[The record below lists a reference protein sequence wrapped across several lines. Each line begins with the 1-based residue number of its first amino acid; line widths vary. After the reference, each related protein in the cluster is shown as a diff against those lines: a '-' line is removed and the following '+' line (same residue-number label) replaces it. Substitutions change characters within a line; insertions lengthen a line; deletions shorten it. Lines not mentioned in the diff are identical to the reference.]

1 MNNNP
6 FKTSEEF
13 LYGQSGGAARVIDVE
28 AARQEAELPDFSADM
43 GEEERQRK
51 IEAVRK
57 RRLNLARAAAQMV
70 FSKDIDLMDDE
81 SRAGLYRAST
91 KALFGF
97 EDTDGRVAFGKKAGN
112 MKSNLER
119 LRLFLKGDVSQIED
133 EDVAAWRKL
142 HGADEETRFL
152 HADAHLKGKGS
163 RDWDNGPSV
172 VELAGAGMPGAQ
184 FGNFMQNA
192 AAPTKDAATRKMR
205 YETMN
210 DEEKAAFRADTIA
223 RYERQIASANPLSMF
238 LKTSAGISDEAAWI
252 LAKCFQNGNVDVK
265 DIEAIGDERE
275 REKVLTALS
284 MMRGDKKIGHLL
296 GFIPQDFEDGTD
308 FGNRLQMNIYGIQQA
323 FAGLVTDVWDL
334 GKAGID
340 ELKIYAKGLKDA
352 EEAREMRKRT
362 DLEAQIA
369 AALRQKLPDADSF
382 MGALSQGVAENVH
395 WIVPY
400 VGPFSAIDKGKAA
413 VKGVKALKGALA
425 MDEVGKAAKGVKA
438 AVKGVAVAKSEAGL
452 ARQMAALELYTER
465 LRELSATA
473 EAALKAMPEATQALA
488 KTGVAAKGR
497 AMIAAGR
504 TAAFSSFANEYIE
517 TADAEGI
524 SRAESVPSAVFVGV
538 INQAIE
544 QLNVPGLDR
553 TITPAELKS
562 LALRSAVEAF
572 RHERSVGLRKW
583 VADSVAIRGREMVRT
598 VATEA
603 LTEEPLQQF
612 TTQMALEVN
621 KTIDELKKEGKADL
635 ANVFGELWGKIGA
648 DNFGKAWRLYFD
660 TVQESLPAAVGFGV
674 TGVAMQRG
682 RQMWRNRKERKISGD
697 MNYDEGIVDVL
708 QRERSVRKMMAAH
721 WMKDGGKMEEAQNA
735 VNEMISSARA
745 AYSKRKAGDDTVRL
759 VANAARVDRKT
770 AEVLH
775 DYLEIEESMALYSPR
790 FRAEVNLADA
800 VVNIDEKKLK
810 AVLPEYVEGSFLA
823 DKEKGLYSARLNL
836 PNGEE
841 KTLVYR
847 VGDMSQWI
855 DEQIGEGGLADGG
868 ELADSYEARR
878 REMPEGAM
886 KPWSEL
892 SDAERRDIALQKTDG
907 FLSGRAGVFEFR
919 GADGQKVTVRA
930 DDVISLASGRIA
942 DVGYVGAQATG
953 RTLRHE
959 MFHALWRFAKGT
971 LSRED
976 IEALYSHFPDLDPAA
991 ASDRQLD
998 ERMAVEFERYASG
1011 NFVPMKVR
1019 GVLDRFSGWAMDKLG
1034 KLLDAVG
1041 VRREGVTDPVT
1052 GKAYTLSD
1060 FYNKVLNGE
1069 LGSGELGVEK
1079 RVVSGGASGQ
1089 ESGVSAN
1096 PSHSSMN
1103 APPGEVTED
1112 ELAAVRAKDEAEMRK
1127 AATSV
1132 NGDTRFSI
1140 NPNLRTDVEEALNT
1154 DRNSGKV
1161 KKGEMRVDFCR
1172 APAVFSAMGISQG
1185 KIYSK
1190 VYILR
1195 KIAKEHNLTAE
1206 QIASAPTLIERPAV
1220 VFDDHGKG
1228 YIFLTQA
1235 VAMDED
1241 GRLAPVMFYLRED
1254 AEGNFIASA
1263 YARKEKAESK
1273 YVNLVNAG
1281 KVLYYDKNKVT
1292 RLPLRGEAQ
1301 SSLNT
1306 FNAGDNVIT
1315 PERVT
1320 GSNIS
1325 KFSDS
1330 VNGDTR
1336 FSISSADDA
1345 KYLDAVKRGDMETA
1359 QKMVREAAE
1368 RAGYEVFAFHG
1379 TKGEFT
1385 VFDKKRIGTANDEG
1399 WLGRGFYFWDKGN
1412 RRYAEQYANGGRVM
1426 EVMLSMQEPY
1436 LIEQSEMDRLIDAAD
1451 KHDVKTLEDF
1461 SEQLKNDGYDSVIDG
1476 DGQMLVFEP
1485 NQIKSADPVTYDDAG
1500 NVIPLSQRFNP
1511 QTKDIRYSV
1520 SAQREYDEVVARYTN
1535 EDGTKKP
1542 GWMKAPNGKPTNLT
1556 ERQWVQVRTPSFKRW
1571 FGDWETVAI
1580 KQEWISVRNPE
1591 EIKNL
1596 QTQDVSHFQPIKD
1609 KSEMI
1614 DLFKAFGEV
1623 KNASDG
1629 RVVRFP
1635 SKSAGKMIFKKNYAS
1650 AFKML
1655 FESSLQ
1661 AFVENEAKYDGHKQ
1675 HPNVKAYRHYVNKF
1689 TDGIGTYYIR
1699 FTVRDDSNG
1708 SLVHGAEISDIE
1720 IYNEN
1725 RATQFGNQTDGKPI
1739 LNNGNK
1745 PFVDNKIAYYLSEVN
1760 PATVSKVVDENGEPL
1775 VAYHGS
1781 NSIFTEFET
1790 EGTPGTKTQGTGAF
1804 FTNKRKVAVGY
1815 SSSVDNVSKSD
1826 FDELEE
1832 WGEAYG
1838 GGVYPVFL
1846 NIKKPLSIECND
1858 NNWDDI
1864 YGERWQ
1870 VFNEND
1876 EVVFFSAFEDECQEY
1891 CNKHEDG
1898 SLRIEENTLTTS
1910 TDDVIR
1916 NEVRNTEFDGAIFKD
1931 IVDNKDDSIA
1941 SSDVYVIL
1949 NPNQVKSATDNTG
1962 AFDSTNP
1969 DIRYSIGGVYTGSAA
1984 DYEKPSLH
1992 YVGTGEGNQ
2001 VYGWGL
2007 YASSERG
2014 VAEGYA
2020 RKSVDTEPL
2029 LDGRPFSSTD
2039 TRIYL
2044 ALKTAGSVDGAIAL
2058 LNGEPRGL
2066 RYAKWIEDNRNRI
2079 SISGP
2084 SGNVY
2089 EQTFFTNRAP
2099 GDESHLLKWYE
2110 PVSEEQL
2117 GWIMAQAEKEG
2128 LVDKFENNKR
2138 WLNFKGSFKQYILDN
2153 GSAAA
2158 DVYEQLSN
2166 SGIAHSDNKYRDTSE
2181 FLARA
2186 GIDGVKYPVD
2196 SYAKSVKD
2204 GDKAGWNYV
2213 SFRDDNIRVDHKWI
2227 DGEQRFSIRT
2237 RAYNPEAQ
2245 VAVVD
2250 GTAEPDLKNLTTAEI
2265 RSYIRDRYMG
2275 REITIDSDGTL
2286 VEFTGENLNAA
2297 MKKRGKHRRVFHAI
2311 DALVKNAHYTR
2322 FEPNDGQAKHAHLIG
2337 QFVYTAAI
2345 RLRDGVFGV
2354 ELKLDIPKTD
2364 PEKTRFKG
2372 QTLKTKIADA
2382 VLSVGPHF
2390 EKPLPTSDY
2399 ETSAAETV
2407 RLGDIVS
2414 TPQIISQN
2422 GGDAQARF
2430 SMRNTQ
2436 FQPARRASMAFAYPN
2451 LAWMSNEELL
2461 SAAVAA
2467 KMALGKSDKV
2477 SDRTTTVNEVQR
2489 KLQAIHPDWDST
2501 KVSVEAQRILGDA
2514 RKLSKEIRGDIDK
2527 GVSDSLILEHLPQ
2540 SMRTVFGEEMTGEAR
2555 RGWRLGMFQAKAE
2568 AAVKRKVAEAQ
2579 ERLMR
2584 DALEIETGMM
2594 HGDIERAFG
2603 VDLAATLL
2611 KVKENEYLKITP
2623 KSSGSE
2629 AFVAPR
2635 EVETM
2640 GESVAEDAFSADE
2653 TVEEVKPKVSALV
2666 QAISERA
2673 EAKAEEER
2681 EKRKK
2686 NRERAKNRVTNED
2699 INDGKDAE
2707 PDTGDFA
2714 GGEISPEE
2722 VVEEAVKAGV
2732 DLNNPLSFALFVMEM
2747 ARESWV
2753 KKHNLKPDA
2762 EPKHSLVY
2770 IQFQRKTLQDV
2781 YTTLARRVTYSR
2793 GRETVMNALQRLDK
2807 VTTMRGLIRQAEFM
2821 GKLVNAKMIRE
2832 SAQAMCERLDNL
2844 LRTEFQ
2850 TGRQFKPDEESLN
2863 RKVPA
2868 MLERQA
2874 RYMRHAM
2881 WLTPDGVSKETR
2893 FLLQEKALVGSEF
2906 DLHGADKSVSR
2917 VIDEADMKLK
2927 ILADWGA
2934 LKYKDLATVEAAV
2947 QWWLNAAEGGADAIA
2962 QAWDVREARTLKAA
2976 GVLAKAVRNPKRKTA
2991 VDGKSWTQTANE
3003 IFQGHFLF
3011 HHVLTD
3017 LTRFAGEEDRAAAMR
3032 YIDWL
3037 DLEIQKAGTRVAS
3050 ERIKMQDE
3058 MRKAVE
3064 QIYGRK
3070 FRDVVSELNKVD
3082 ESFAPFMGAADDG
3095 VRVLGTKGRAM
3106 QLLVS
3111 LQQIGYAVEV
3121 EDLENPG
3128 QMKLA
3133 YMGGYYDNIVENGRV
3148 GQAEEL
3154 LKLMSPADL
3163 NFIKWLRQWYE
3174 RNRKGISE
3182 VSERIF
3188 GVGVMAE
3195 LGNYMPVK
3203 MLLDP
3208 KGLENGSGA
3217 TWQIFPKAL
3226 TPRVRNNRDFDT
3238 SVDILTMWS
3247 SRLEESIQW
3256 KHHVELGIELRGIF
3270 GRSELQK
3277 AIRANHG
3284 AKVLSLVKGFITDI
3298 LNGKGEKQ
3306 EMMVNP
3312 MLDRAR
3318 QFAALGGLGGNVGVM
3333 LKQITSI
3340 PAFGFEIGVW
3350 RTFRHFLGTLT
3361 PQGYADVKKVA
3372 KSEEFRNRW
3381 HDGYSEEVQNAL
3393 SSENPRLLMRL
3404 WMKSMFTNKLGDCVP
3419 ALLIGH
3425 GIYRDGI
3432 EQGLSEQDAM
3442 ARMWMIVERTQQSSR
3457 IENRTAF
3464 QRRNAL
3470 GNAIY
3475 QFLSTQNQMLNYEV
3489 RALRDAVAD
3498 PKNPKKWGK
3507 FVRDATLVH
3516 FVLSTFYYWMGE
3528 LYKKML
3534 GQEPSEDQLKDWVV
3548 SMIVGP
3554 VGALYGVGTTTVDA
3568 VESWVKGYSYGSS
3581 NAVPA
3586 LNWLGQV
3593 VVRDPAILIHDIFNG
3608 KKSWDD
3614 VCDDMLR
3621 WLSDFNATF
3630 RDARKFYRFQ
3640 IKGEEQK

>member
-1 MNNNP
+1 MKNNP

-13 LYGQSGGAARVIDVE
+13 LYGQSGGAGRVIDVE
-28 AARQEAELPDFSADM
+28 VARQEAELPDLSGDM
-43 GEEERQRK
+43 GEDERQRK
-51 IEAVRK
+51 IEAVRN

-70 FSKDIDLMDDE
+70 FSKDIDLMDDL

-97 EDTDGRVAFGKKAGN
+97 EDTDGRIAFGKKAGD

-142 HGADEETRFL
+142 HGADEETRFR
-152 HADAHLKGKGS
+152 HADKHLKGKGS
-163 RDWDNGPSV
+163 RDWDNGPSS

-205 YETMN
+205 YKTMN
-210 DEEKAAFRADTIA
+210 DDEKAAFRADTIR
-223 RYERQIASANPLSMF
+223 RYERQIASANPLNMF
-238 LKTSAGISDEAAWI
+238 LKTLAGISDEAAWT
-252 LAKCFQNGNVDVK
+252 LAKCFQSGNVDVK
-265 DIEAIGDERE
+265 DIEAIRDGKE

-284 MMRGDKKIGHLL
+284 MMRGDKKVGHLL

-308 FGNRLQMNIYGIQQA
+308 FGNRIQMNIYGIQQA

-334 GKAGID
+334 GEAGID
-340 ELKIYAKGLKDA
+340 ELKIYAKGLKDT

-400 VGPFSAIDKGKAA
+400 VGPFSAINKGKAA
-413 VKGVKALKGALA
+413 LKGVKTLKGALA
-425 MDEVGKAAKGVKA
+425 LDEMGAAAKGVKA
-438 AVKGVAVAKSEAGL
+438 AAKGIAVAKSEAAL

-465 LRELSATA
+465 LRELYATA
-473 EAALKAMPEATQALA
+473 DAALKAMPEATQALA
-488 KTGVAAKGR
+488 KSGVAAKAR
-497 AMIAAGR
+497 TMIAAGR
-504 TAAFSSFANEYIE
+504 TAAFSSFANDYIE

-544 QLNVPGLDR
+544 RFNVPGLDR

-572 RHERSVGLRKW
+572 RHERSAGLRKW
-583 VADSVAIRGREMVRT
+583 VADSVAIRAREMGRT

-621 KTIDELKKEGKADL
+621 KTIDELKKEGRADL
-635 ANVFGELWGKIGA
+635 ANVFGELWGKIGV
-648 DNFGKAWRLYFD
+648 DGFGKAWRLYFD

-682 RQMWRNRKERKISGD
+682 GQMWRNSQERKISGD
-697 MNYDEGIVDVL
+697 TGYDEGIVDVL
-708 QRERSVRKMMAAH
+708 QRERSVWKMMAAH
-721 WMKDGGKMEEAQNA
+721 WMKDGGKMEEARNA
-735 VNEMISSARA
+735 VNEMFSKARA
-745 AYSKRKAGDDTVRL
+745 AYKMRKAGDDTVRL
-759 VANAARVDRKT
+759 VANAAGVDRKT

-775 DYLEIEESMALYSPR
+775 DCLEIEESMALYSPR

-800 VVNIDEKKLK
+800 VMDIDEKKLK

-847 VGDMSQWI
+847 VGDMSEWI
-855 DEQIGEGGLADGG
+855 DEQIGEGGLADDG

-892 SDAERRDIALQKTDG
+892 SDAERRDIVLQGADG
-907 FLSGRAGVFEFR
+907 FLSGRAGVFEFG

-953 RTLRHE
+953 GTLRHE
-959 MFHALWRFAKGT
+959 TFHALWRFAKGT
-971 LSRED
+971 LSKED

-991 ASDRQLD
+991 PSDRQLD

-1011 NFVPMKVR
+1011 NFVPLKVR
-1019 GVLDRFSGWAMDKLG
+1019 GTLDRFAGWAMDKLG

-1041 VRREGVTDPVT
+1041 VRRDGVTDPVT

-1060 FYNKVLNGE
+1060 FYDKALKGE
-1069 LGSGELGVEK
+1069 LGSGEQAGNDAKILIDNNLLPRMAFRADGRIDETKCADAIGKFRQESGAQGLVGEDGMLTEEGATRIQNAALAALLGGTGNNALLGRIMENAGRLDMASQLRAFMKVTPELMSLAKTKPEFDIRDALAEALTLYTEWREKDEEKRSEKGKSRHDWRELDKEGKRKRGLSWEAFMSQGDMFRTPSEEAKILGDLFARTEQLRSFDREDVESAAGKK
-1079 RVVSGGASGQ
+1079 RVVDLITDYLTDYIENARNVNTETEDMFGGTPASRAEVLAAQRAKG
-1089 ESGVSAN
+1089 ESGA
-1096 PSHSSMN
+1096 
-1103 APPGEVTED
+1103 
-1112 ELAAVRAKDEAEMRK
+1112 
-1127 AATSV
+1127 
-1132 NGDTRFSI
+1132 RFSI
-1140 NPNLRTDVEEALNT
+1140 APDENLIQYATGKGNYYGRDQRANSRGYGEGLASEGVQRAIAEIIAARRTAQAIRGADSQVEWEPGREITEIAK
-1154 DRNSGKV
+1154 RNGCFIELDEFKNLIANDYRRPDFVGGEHQVWETKDGKHLI
-1161 KKGEMRVDFCR
+1161 KANGFFGAAEKGEE
-1172 APAVFSAMGISQG
+1172 P
-1185 KIYSK
+1185 
-1190 VYILR
+1190 
-1195 KIAKEHNLTAE
+1195 
-1206 QIASAPTLIERPAV
+1206 IE
-1220 VFDDHGKG
+1220 VFDRYALHNQQFKNCAYELLGFTELDRTPYFVLRQPNIANAREANASEIEKYLTERG
-1228 YIFLTQA
+1228 YVSA
-1235 VAMDED
+1235 GGDSWKNDD
-1241 GRLAPVMFYLRED
+1241 GIVLGDVVS
-1254 AEGNFIASA
+1254 NN
-1263 YARKEKAESK
+1263 
-1273 YVNLVNAG
+1273 VLVN
-1281 KVLYYDKNKVT
+1281 D
-1292 RLPLRGEAQ
+1292 RGDVFVIDATLWDAQ
-1301 SSLNT
+1301 SSQ
-1306 FNAGDNVIT
+1306 A
-1315 PERVT
+1315 
-1320 GSNIS
+1320 
-1325 KFSDS
+1325 
-1330 VNGDTR
+1330 R
-1336 FSISSADDA
+1336 FSI
-1345 KYLDAVKRGDMETA
+1345 
-1359 QKMVREAAE
+1359 
-1368 RAGYEVFAFHG
+1368 
-1379 TKGEFT
+1379 
-1385 VFDKKRIGTANDEG
+1385 
-1399 WLGRGFYFWDKGN
+1399 
-1412 RRYAEQYANGGRVM
+1412 GG
-1426 EVMLSMQEPY
+1426 L
-1436 LIEQSEMDRLIDAAD
+1436 
-1451 KHDVKTLEDF
+1451 
-1461 SEQLKNDGYDSVIDG
+1461 
-1476 DGQMLVFEP
+1476 
-1485 NQIKSADPVTYDDAG
+1485 
-1500 NVIPLSQRFNP
+1500 
-1511 QTKDIRYSV
+1511 
-1520 SAQREYDEVVARYTN
+1520 
-1535 EDGTKKP
+1535 
-1542 GWMKAPNGKPTNLT
+1542 
-1556 ERQWVQVRTPSFKRW
+1556 
-1571 FGDWETVAI
+1571 
-1580 KQEWISVRNPE
+1580 
-1591 EIKNL
+1591 
-1596 QTQDVSHFQPIKD
+1596 
-1609 KSEMI
+1609 
-1614 DLFKAFGEV
+1614 
-1623 KNASDG
+1623 
-1629 RVVRFP
+1629 
-1635 SKSAGKMIFKKNYAS
+1635 
-1650 AFKML
+1650 
-1655 FESSLQ
+1655 
-1661 AFVENEAKYDGHKQ
+1661 
-1675 HPNVKAYRHYVNKF
+1675 
-1689 TDGIGTYYIR
+1689 
-1699 FTVRDDSNG
+1699 
-1708 SLVHGAEISDIE
+1708 
-1720 IYNEN
+1720 
-1725 RATQFGNQTDGKPI
+1725 
-1739 LNNGNK
+1739 
-1745 PFVDNKIAYYLSEVN
+1745 
-1760 PATVSKVVDENGEPL
+1760 
-1775 VAYHGS
+1775 
-1781 NSIFTEFET
+1781 
-1790 EGTPGTKTQGTGAF
+1790 
-1804 FTNKRKVAVGY
+1804 
-1815 SSSVDNVSKSD
+1815 
-1826 FDELEE
+1826 
-1832 WGEAYG
+1832 
-1838 GGVYPVFL
+1838 
-1846 NIKKPLSIECND
+1846 
-1858 NNWDDI
+1858 
-1864 YGERWQ
+1864 
-1870 VFNEND
+1870 
-1876 EVVFFSAFEDECQEY
+1876 
-1891 CNKHEDG
+1891 
-1898 SLRIEENTLTTS
+1898 
-1910 TDDVIR
+1910 
-1916 NEVRNTEFDGAIFKD
+1916 
-1931 IVDNKDDSIA
+1931 
-1941 SSDVYVIL
+1941 
-1949 NPNQVKSATDNTG
+1949 
-1962 AFDSTNP
+1962 
-1969 DIRYSIGGVYTGSAA
+1969 YTGSAA

-1992 YVGTGEGNQ
+1992 YVGTGEGSQ

-2007 YASSERG
+2007 YGSNRRE
-2014 VAEGYA
+2014 VAEMYA
-2020 RKSVDTEPL
+2020 RAEGAKADIIR
-2029 LDGRPFSSTD
+2029 DGKAYAINGD
-2039 TRIYL
+2039 
-2044 ALKTAGSVDGAIAL
+2044 GSISDKVAF
-2058 LNGEPRGL
+2058 GL
-2066 RYAKWIEDNRNRI
+2066 RAMGSAEALRKQYEAMTRMPDRKVANDARVELGELNAHKWEIKKRSQNI
-2079 SISGP
+2079 
-2084 SGNVY
+2084 Y
-2089 EQTFFTNRAP
+2089 EQTFFTDRAP

-2110 PVSEEQL
+2110 PVSEEQSRL
-2117 GWIMAQAEKEG
+2117 IFEQAEREG
-2128 LVDKFENNKR
+2128 IEIDY
-2138 WLNFKGSFKQYILDN
+2138 NFVGTDGLWSDGAEVYSIITDVLGSPK
-2153 GSAAA
+2153 AA
-2158 DVYEQLSN
+2158 
-2166 SGIAHSDNKYRDTSE
+2166 SE

-2186 GIDGVKYPVD
+2186 GIDGVKYPVN
-2196 SYAKSVKD
+2196 SYRKKVRD
-2204 GDKAGWNYV
+2204 GDEAGWNYV
-2213 SFRDDNIRVDHKWI
+2213 SFRDDNIRVDHKWV
-2227 DGEQRFSIRT
+2227 DGEQRFSIATLGKYRT
-2237 RAYNPEAQ
+2237 DDLRSLAHRVKDGDAEAIAEAGRRLA
-2245 VAVVD
+2245 VIMPPDAVLVPMPSHTGEPTTMRLLADAIAANANGAKVVD
-2250 GTAEPDLKNLTTAEI
+2250 ALRSNAHESNYAQKKRGEEPAEI
-2265 RSYIRDRYMG
+2265 EMRKVADIPENAEVYIVDNV
-2275 REITIDSDGTL
+2275 ID
-2286 VEFTGENLNAA
+2286 TGATYFAA
-2297 MKKRGKHRRVFHAI
+2297 MKAIPNAHILALADTDRTPEELRSTFKQNIDKILSRFDEAKGLSKEDIFKKFDNTNLEIGSLPNDLHLPQELSVAKRTVKAAEAYVLDHLHNKPHHAQVLTADDARRMLSLINPNNEMRIVPQRSSSSLAFIAANPSGGWDCVVIAPRRGEFYVFKTMFAQKRKPYQDKSQIRYSIGLAERGNAVGSLIRGLLTSIRDI
-2311 DALVKNAHYTR
+2311 DQVAHIISNSLSENNGPSAELLEAMGRKAADEKKNA
-2322 FEPNDGQAKHAHLIG
+2322 G
-2337 QFVYTAAI
+2337 
-2345 RLRDGVFGV
+2345 
-2354 ELKLDIPKTD
+2354 
-2364 PEKTRFKG
+2364 KG
-2372 QTLKTKIADA
+2372 GK
-2382 VLSVGPHF
+2382 
-2390 EKPLPTSDY
+2390 
-2399 ETSAAETV
+2399 
-2407 RLGDIVS
+2407 
-2414 TPQIISQN
+2414 
-2422 GGDAQARF
+2422 
-2430 SMRNTQ
+2430 
-2436 FQPARRASMAFAYPN
+2436 FQPARRASMSFAYPN

-2477 SDRTTTVNEVQR
+2477 SDRNTTINEVQR
-2489 KLQAIHPDWDST
+2489 KVQAIHPDWDST
-2501 KVSVEAQRILGDA
+2501 KVSVEAQRILGEA

-2568 AAVKRKVAEAQ
+2568 AGVQRKVAEAQ

-2594 HGDIERAFG
+2594 HGDIERGFG

-2611 KVKENEYLKITP
+2611 KVKENEYLKVVP
-2623 KSSGSE
+2623 KSSGGE
-2629 AFVAPR
+2629 AGAASG

-2666 QAISERA
+2666 QAIAKRA
-2673 EAKAEEER
+2673 EAKAEEES
-2681 EKRKK
+2681 EKRKA
-2686 NRERAKNRVTNED
+2686 NRERAEKRVGNED

-2722 VVEEAVKAGV
+2722 VVEEAVKAGA

-2747 ARESWV
+2747 ARVNWV
-2753 KKHNLKPDA
+2753 KKHNLNPDA

-2781 YTTLARRVTYSR
+2781 YSTLARRVTYSR
-2793 GRETVMNALQRLDK
+2793 GRETVMNALHRLDK
-2807 VTTMRGLIRQAEFM
+2807 VTTMRGLIREAEFM
-2821 GKLVNAKMIRE
+2821 GKLVGAKMIRE

-2844 LRTEFQ
+2844 LKTEFQ

-2881 WLTPDGVSKETR
+2881 WLTPDGVSEETR
-2893 FLLQEKALVGSEF
+2893 TLLQEKALAGSEF
-2906 DLHGADKSVSR
+2906 DEHGADKSVSR

-2991 VDGKSWTQTANE
+2991 VDGKSWMQTANE
-3003 IFQGHFLF
+3003 IFQGHMLF
-3011 HHVLTD
+3011 HHLLED

-3070 FRDVVSELNKVD
+3070 FRDVVSELSALD
-3082 ESFAPFMGAADDG
+3082 GRFDAFMGAADDG
-3095 VRVLGTKGRAM
+3095 VNVPGTKGRAM

-3111 LQQIGYAVEV
+3111 LQQIGYAVEI
-3121 EDLENPG
+3121 EDEENPG
-3128 QMKLA
+3128 QMKTV

-3174 RNRKGISE
+3174 RNRKGISD

-3208 KGLENGSGA
+3208 KGLENGAGA

-3226 TPRVRNNRDFDT
+3226 TPRVRNKRDFDT

-3247 SRLEESIQW
+3247 GRLEESIQW

-3284 AKVLSLVKGFITDI
+3284 VKVLSLVKGFITDI

-3312 MLDRAR
+3312 MIDRAR

-3333 LKQITSI
+3333 LKQTTSI

-3350 RTFRHFLGTLT
+3350 RTFGHLVGTLT
-3361 PQGYADVKKVA
+3361 PQGWVDVRKVA
-3372 KSEEFRNRW
+3372 QSEEFRNRW
-3381 HDGYSEEVQNAL
+3381 QDGYSEEVQNAL
-3393 SSENPRLLMRL
+3393 SSENPGLLMRL
-3404 WMKSMFTNKLGDCVP
+3404 WMKSMVTNKVGDCVP

-3475 QFLSTQNQMLNYEV
+3475 QFLSAQNQILNYEV

-3498 PKNPKKWGK
+3498 PKNAKKWGK

-3548 SMIVGP
+3548 SIIVGP

-3630 RDARKFYRFQ
+3630 RDARKFYRFR
-3640 IKGEEQK
+3640 IKEEKQKKRK